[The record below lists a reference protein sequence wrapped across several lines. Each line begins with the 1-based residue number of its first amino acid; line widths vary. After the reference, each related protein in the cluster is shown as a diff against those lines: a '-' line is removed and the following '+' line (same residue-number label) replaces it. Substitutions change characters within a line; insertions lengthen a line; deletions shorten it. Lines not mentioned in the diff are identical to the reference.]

1 MTHTALKEM
10 PRHERP
16 KIVTEAEVEKALDF
30 LRDNAREI
38 GEAKAETVRASHML
52 KVTKALA
59 MKAHNEMSAAK
70 AEVEACAS
78 DEYLTAIE
86 RDAAAAGEY
95 EKLRALREAAA
106 LKIEAWRSEQ
116 ANYRAMKI

>member
-1 MTHTALKEM
+1 MNQH
-10 PRHERP
+10 PR
-16 KIVTEAEVEKALDF
+16 IVTETELEKALDF

-38 GEAKAETVRASHML
+38 GEAKAEAVRASHML

-70 AEVEACAS
+70 AEVEAYAS
-78 DEYLTAIE
+78 DAYLAALE
-86 RDAAAAGEY
+86 RDADAAGEY

-116 ANYRAMKI
+116 ANYRSMRV